1 MNCSS
6 PCSWSK
12 HVSHVLSK
20 LSAAS
25 RTKAVARARELGLI
39 PSPRPHPRPGGALVP
54 QSHPRKIPLASTP
67 SADALEQGRRLPFH
81 AEPVLRRGTRV
92 YRPGRPAG
100 EGDDSE
106 THPHRQDEQVA
117 RAPGSG
123 SCRAARKTGVVRAKA
138 LAPSPSSQLIP
149 HQLGALGGHD

>member
-25 RTKAVARARELGLI
+25 RTKAVARAREFGLI

-54 QSHPRKIPLASTP
+54 QSHPPKIPLASTP
-67 SADALEQGRRLPFH
+67 SADALEQGRSLPFH
-81 AEPVLRRGTRV
+81 TEPSPWTRGQGLPARAGPLAREMTVKRIHIDKPRRWRAPPVRGPARRPE
-92 YRPGRPAG
+92 RPG
-100 EGDDSE
+100 
-106 THPHRQDEQVA
+106 
-117 RAPGSG
+117 
-123 SCRAARKTGVVRAKA
+123 VVQAKA
-138 LAPSPSSQLIP
+138 LAPSPSRQLIP
-149 HQLGALGGHD
+149 HQLG